1 LTGRQRRA
9 GGQGQAT
16 SAPLIGGLTSDRRGL
31 RDPCSRPPYAAP
43 VLIDLQI
50 RPAPVATTGADDA
63 EPIGIEH
70 ISDLDEIV
78 ETTMCS
84 CNAGDDNPY

>member
-1 LTGRQRRA
+1 VT
-9 GGQGQAT
+9 
-16 SAPLIGGLTSDRRGL
+16 
-31 RDPCSRPPYAAP
+31 P

-50 RPAPVATTGADDA
+50 RTTPTATPGVADGEPA
-63 EPIGIEH
+63 GIEH